1 MAAQCRKAFV
11 VTSVMQCSHHEVQEE
26 LNMCSLY
33 LPQKTTSKLTP
44 SLSIA
49 ELWKDQPRGS
59 PGGNSI
65 KELATYVLGEDLVTT
80 FTKDLHHPP
89 DVSL

>member
-1 MAAQCRKAFV
+1 
-11 VTSVMQCSHHEVQEE
+11 MQCSQHEVQEA

-49 ELWKDQPRGS
+49 ELWKEQPGGS
-59 PGGNSI
+59 PSGNSI
-65 KELATYVLGEDLVTT
+65 KELATSVLGEDLVTT
-80 FTKDLHHPP
+80 FTEDLHHPP